1 MPKRRPPRRKRTA
14 RPPLPR
20 PAGTAAAHAVTPLG
34 EGAVVVAPA
43 PPAQPP
49 RERERTVTRFTTR
62 DYTYVGRELR
72 RIVILATAIIIAI
85 VVLSFFL
92 P

>member
-1 MPKRRPPRRKRTA
+1 MPKRRPPRRKRTS

-20 PAGTAAAHAVTPLG
+20 PAGAAAAPVVTPLG
-34 EGAVVVAPA
+34 QGAVIAA
-43 PPAQPP
+43 PPQPAGP
-49 RERERTVTRFTTR
+49 ARERERTVTRFTAR
-62 DYTYVGRELR
+62 DYTYVRRELR